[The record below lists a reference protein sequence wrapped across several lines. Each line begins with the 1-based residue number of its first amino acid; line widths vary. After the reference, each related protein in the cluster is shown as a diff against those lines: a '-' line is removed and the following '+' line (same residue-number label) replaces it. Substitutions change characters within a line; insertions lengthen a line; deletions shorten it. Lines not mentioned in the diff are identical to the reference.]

1 MSPTTIN
8 DMDVFDAM
16 RLLLDR
22 KIDLSDRAAV
32 ERALPNR
39 WYSDDAYRR
48 FVDWVIKSAA
58 ANIAAGGLEKH
69 GLGGGGFVPPEP
81 TDDERRL
88 ALDKFLAVA
97 GLRARPNGANLHH
110 AGRQAFL
117 RSEQ

>member
-1 MSPTTIN
+1 MSDTTIN

-69 GLGGGGFVPPEP
+69 GLGVGGFVPPEP

-88 ALDKFLAVA
+88 ALDKFLTVA
-97 GLRARPNGANLHH
+97 GFTSEAEWRKSAPCR
-110 AGRQAFL
+110 RQAFL
-117 RSEQ
+117 RTEE